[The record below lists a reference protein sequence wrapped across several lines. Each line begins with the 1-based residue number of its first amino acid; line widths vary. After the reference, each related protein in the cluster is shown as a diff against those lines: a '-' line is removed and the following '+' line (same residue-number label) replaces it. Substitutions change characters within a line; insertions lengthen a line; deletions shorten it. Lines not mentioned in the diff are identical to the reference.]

1 MSVEVVN
8 AVFSGLVVLLTLFTT
23 SATIRARRV
32 AVDRRAYRELQRDH
46 VVALQ
51 HIYELELMVAARGIT
66 PPKRPDR
73 LETTDDDGTSGN
85 PPALPPAPQPSPR

>member
-23 SATIRARRV
+23 QATIRARRV

-46 VVALQ
+46 LVALTFV
-51 HIYELELMVAARGIT
+51 YELETFCAVRGLT

-73 LETTDDDGTSGN
+73 LETMADDDTPGS
-85 PPALPPAPQPSPR
+85 PPSLPPPPVPAGR